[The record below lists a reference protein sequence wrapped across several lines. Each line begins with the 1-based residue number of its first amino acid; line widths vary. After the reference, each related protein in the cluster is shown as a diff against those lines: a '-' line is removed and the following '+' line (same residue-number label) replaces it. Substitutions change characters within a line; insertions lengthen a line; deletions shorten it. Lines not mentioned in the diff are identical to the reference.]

1 VKQTTQ
7 GIEAQTNIWVSS
19 FSRAD
24 TLVAPLP
31 VEVNGKSVG

>member
-7 GIEAQTNIWVSS
+7 GIEAQTNIWVSG
-19 FSRAD
+19 FSRVDILA
-24 TLVAPLP
+24 APLP